1 MTGLN
6 IYLFSWTPILNQSTT
21 GEMNVEFIF
30 TFMILTMIVG
40 TKLYELLIINLKF
53 DYYMS
58 ITGCMFLQ
66 GLLLFF
72 SSYIEGS

>member
-6 IYLFSWTPILNQSTT
+6 MYLFSWTLILKQSTPS
-21 GEMNVEFIF
+21 EMNVGFIF

>member
-6 IYLFSWTPILNQSTT
+6 IYLFSWTPILKQSTT